1 MLEACDLSFSFRRNR
16 PLLTDVSFSLAPG
29 TFTAILGRNGCGKST
44 LLSLLTAARK
54 PQKGRV
60 LLDGVPLASMDRRE
74 RARKIAFVA
83 QHSHGNRL
91 TVFDSVLLG
100 RRPFMDAAPTAQDKA
115 IVAQVLEELGLG
127 GYALRYMDELSGGE
141 YQTVVLAR
149 AFVQRTGI
157 LLLDEPTNNLDPAHQ
172 QEVMALV
179 RREVQER
186 GVAAA
191 AVMHDI
197 NLALR
202 YCDRFLFLKD
212 GLVDAHGGPEVVTAG
227 QVQRIYGVEVQMLDY
242 NGTKVAIPKG

>member
-1 MLEACDLSFSFRRNR
+1 MLEARNLAFSFKRNR
-16 PLLTDVSFSLAPG
+16 PLLADVSLQVQPG

-44 LLSLLTAARK
+44 LLSLLTGARR
-54 PQKGRV
+54 PQGGEV
-60 LLDGVPLASMDRRE
+60 LLDGAPLAQVDRRQ

-100 RRPFMDAAPTAQDKA
+100 RRPFMDSAPTAEDRA
-115 IVAQVLEELGLG
+115 IVAQVLDELGLG

-149 AFVQRTGI
+149 AFVQRTET
-157 LLLDEPTNNLDPAHQ
+157 LLLDEPTNNLDPANQ

-179 RREVQER
+179 ARQVRDR
-186 GVAAA
+186 GVGAV
-191 AVMHDI
+191 AVMHDL

-202 YCDRFLFLKD
+202 HCDRFLFLKD
-212 GLVDAHGGPEVVTAG
+212 GLVDAYGGPEAVTAD
-227 QVQRIYGVEVQMLDY
+227 QVRRIYGIEVEMIER
-242 NGTKVAIPKG
+242 NGTKVAIAQ

>member
-1 MLEACDLSFSFRRNR
+1 MLEARNLSFSFSPAK
-16 PLLTDVSFSLAPG
+16 PLLKDVSLAIEPR

-44 LLSLLTAARK
+44 LLSLLTAARR
-54 PQKGRV
+54 PQGGQV
-60 LLDGVPLASMDRRE
+60 LLDGQPLESVPRRE

-100 RRPFMDAAPTAQDKA
+100 RCPFMESAPTAQDRA
-115 IVAQVLEELGLG
+115 IVSSVLEELGIAD
-127 GYALRYMDELSGGE
+127 YALRYMDELSGGE

-149 AFVQRTGI
+149 AFAQQTET
-157 LLLDEPTNNLDPAHQ
+157 LLLDEPTNNLDPVNQ

-179 RREVQER
+179 RQAVDNR

-191 AVMHDI
+191 AVMHDL

-202 YCDRFLFLKD
+202 YCDCFLFLKD
-212 GLVDAHGGPEVVTAG
+212 GLVDAFGASDGVTPERIRRVYGLDADVIDYGG
-227 QVQRIYGVEVQMLDY
+227 R
-242 NGTKVAIPKG
+242 KVAIPR

>member
-1 MLEACDLSFSFRRNR
+1 MLEARNLVFSFKRNR
-16 PLLTDVSFSLAPG
+16 PLLADVSLQVQPG

-44 LLSLLTAARK
+44 LLSLLTGARR
-54 PQKGRV
+54 PQGGEV
-60 LLDGVPLASMDRRE
+60 LLDGAPLAQVDRRQ

-100 RRPFMDAAPTAQDKA
+100 RRPFMDSAPTAEDRA
-115 IVAQVLEELGLG
+115 IVAQVLDELGLG

-149 AFVQRTGI
+149 AFVQRTET
-157 LLLDEPTNNLDPAHQ
+157 LLLDEPTNNLDPANQ

-179 RREVQER
+179 ARQVRDR
-186 GVAAA
+186 GVGAV
-191 AVMHDI
+191 AVMHDL

-202 YCDRFLFLKD
+202 HCDRFLFLKD
-212 GLVDAHGGPEVVTAG
+212 GLVDASGGPEAVTAD
-227 QVQRIYGVEVQMLDY
+227 QVRRIYGIEVEMIER
-242 NGTKVAIPKG
+242 NGRKVAIPQ

>member
-1 MLEACDLSFSFRRNR
+1 MLEARNLAFSFKRNR
-16 PLLTDVSFSLAPG
+16 PLLTDVSLQVQPG

-44 LLSLLTAARK
+44 LLSLLTGARR
-54 PQKGRV
+54 PQGGEV
-60 LLDGVPLASMDRRE
+60 LLDGVPLAQVDRRQ

-100 RRPFMDAAPTAQDKA
+100 RRPFMDSAPTAEDRA
-115 IVAQVLEELGLG
+115 IVAQVLDELGLG

-149 AFVQRTGI
+149 AFVQRTEM
-157 LLLDEPTNNLDPAHQ
+157 LLLDEPTNNLDPANQ

-179 RREVQER
+179 ARQVRDR
-186 GVAAA
+186 GVGAV
-191 AVMHDI
+191 AVMHDM

-202 YCDRFLFLKD
+202 HCDRFLFLKD
-212 GLVDAHGGPEVVTAG
+212 GLVDAYGGPEAVTADE
-227 QVQRIYGVEVQMLDY
+227 VRRIYGIEVEMLER
-242 NGTKVAIPKG
+242 NGTKVAIAQ

>member
-1 MLEACDLSFSFRRNR
+1 MLGARNLAFSFRRNH
-16 PLLTDVSFSLAPG
+16 PLLSDVSLQVQPG

-44 LLSLLTAARK
+44 LLSLLTGARR
-54 PQKGRV
+54 PQGGEV
-60 LLDGVPLASMDRRE
+60 LLDGVPLAQVDRRQ

-100 RRPFMDAAPTAQDKA
+100 RRPFMDSAPTAEDRA
-115 IVAQVLEELGLG
+115 IVAQVLDELGLG

-149 AFVQRTGI
+149 AFVQRTET
-157 LLLDEPTNNLDPAHQ
+157 LLLDEPTNNLDPANQ

-179 RREVQER
+179 ARQVRDR
-186 GVAAA
+186 GVGAA

-212 GLVDAHGGPEVVTAG
+212 GLVDAYGGTEAVTAE
-227 QVQRIYGVEVQMLDY
+227 QVRRIYGIEVELIER
-242 NGTKVAIPKG
+242 NGRKVAIPQ

>member
-1 MLEACDLSFSFRRNR
+1 MLEARNLAFSFRRNH
-16 PLLTDVSFSLAPG
+16 PLLSDVSLQVQPG

-44 LLSLLTAARK
+44 LLSLLTGARR
-54 PQKGRV
+54 PQGGEV
-60 LLDGVPLASMDRRE
+60 LLDGVPLAQVDRRQ

-100 RRPFMDAAPTAQDKA
+100 RRPFMDSAPTAEDRA
-115 IVAQVLEELGLG
+115 IVARVLDELGLG

-149 AFVQRTGI
+149 AFVQRTET
-157 LLLDEPTNNLDPAHQ
+157 LLLDEPTNNLDPANQ

-179 RREVQER
+179 ARQVRDR
-186 GVAAA
+186 GVGAA

-212 GLVDAHGGPEVVTAG
+212 GLVDAYGGTEAVTAE
-227 QVQRIYGVEVQMLDY
+227 QVRRIYGIEVELIER
-242 NGTKVAIPKG
+242 NGRKVAIPQ